1 MSKHYYWGIVILL
14 FLYSQQVIA
23 QRIENR
29 LEKSMQL
36 VMDVYHS
43 PTEAIDQ
50 RIQRAAN
57 GMCDL
62 LFEIDSSGD
71 EGDAKVM
78 ELSYQT
84 FLDLLVKG
92 DRIQNLD
99 KWNRLFASKLS
110 NTHPLKLYLILCMAA
125 GYKSCDNYSME
136 TAIADFSF
144 KGDGTS
150 GLRFLEET
158 IKPLTGLSTYD
169 KARIE
174 AERADLQLFSGLF
187 EEAAC
192 SFNNASKL
200 ALEAYGKNSPIYLKF
215 RMYEEIPPAYK
226 GDFKKALS
234 IATKTKESLNAF
246 EMSYANLGHTIKGT
260 DCSDYAPLLARLS
273 FYCNRIG
280 SDDEEMRYAE
290 EAMNAAYDNYKSEVF
305 LTNRYSFDGMPVNGP
320 DIYLDRTLFN
330 IKQNYAENLYKNKR
344 IEESKSV
351 FKELLSDYRLEMN
364 STSSYSSLDVQLM
377 QKKME
382 PLISLAPLCV
392 SRFLGDADIEQL
404 AYNCALQYK
413 NFSLMTE
420 NLLLKMVKQEND
432 KETSDIYTKIVQ
444 LKQQLDIASKERG
457 QVISDSIK
465 TLNELLMLNLD
476 FSTYGNILNADWHE
490 IQEKL
495 SSDAVAIEFLV
506 VKNKQGDAEYFA
518 NILKKND
525 VPKCIKLCR
534 ERELTSI
541 VTAYT
546 TSQAYNLI
554 WQPIISHLNG
564 INKIYFS
571 PTGVLHKIAIEYLP
585 DNNKQLVNRKYK
597 IFRLSS
603 TRELAIHNNKKKS
616 KEAVIYGGIDYNSLE
631 QTREGDN
638 TLEEDIVN
646 NDQLREGMAYLPQT
660 LVEMENIEEVLSP
673 TIKVD
678 TISGR
683 TATEESFK
691 QLSGRDIQVLHLSTH
706 GFYVPKY
713 RRSVFT
719 RITLNSF
726 NSLDEQSLS
735 RSGLLMAGANK
746 AIRLKKISGEDG
758 ILTSKEIAR
767 LDLSGVELVT
777 LSACETAL
785 GDLSGEGVFGL
796 QRGFKK
802 AGVNTMIMSLWRVD
816 DTATSIL
823 MTTFYGL
830 LSKGMSVNDAFAQ
843 SQHQLMT
850 LDNGKYND
858 PRYWAAFIVIDALNN

>member
-1 MSKHYYWGIVILL
+1 MRKYYFLGAVTL
-14 FLYSQQVIA
+14 FFFICQQTIA

-43 PTEAIDQ
+43 PTESIDQ

-57 GMCDL
+57 GICDL
-62 LFEIDSSGD
+62 LSEIDSSGD

-84 FLDLLVKG
+84 FLNLLVKG

-110 NTHPLKLYLILCMAA
+110 NTHPLKLYSILCMAA
-125 GYKSCDNYSME
+125 GYKSCDYYSME
-136 TAIADFSF
+136 MALADFSF
-144 KGDGTS
+144 KGDGTA
-150 GLRFLEET
+150 GLKFLDDE
-158 IKPLTGLSTYD
+158 IKPLTNLSAYD

-174 AERADLQLFSGLF
+174 AAKADLQLFSGQF
-187 EEAAC
+187 EEATS
-192 SFNNASKL
+192 SFNKASEL
-200 ALEAYGKNSPIYLKF
+200 VLEAFGESSPVYLKF
-215 RMYEEIPPAYK
+215 RMYEEMPPAYK

-260 DCSDYAPLLARLS
+260 DCSDYAPLLARLC

-290 EAMNAAYDNYKSEVF
+290 EAMDAAYDNYKSEVF

-330 IKQNYAENLYKNKR
+330 IKLNYAENLYRAKR
-344 IEESKSV
+344 IEESKTV
-351 FKELLSDYRLEMN
+351 FKELLSDYRLELN

-392 SRFLGDADIEQL
+392 SRFLGDSDIEQL

-420 NLLLKMVKQEND
+420 NLLLKMVKLEND
-432 KETSDIYTKIVQ
+432 QETSDIYTKIVQ
-444 LKQQLDIASKERG
+444 LKQQLDIASQERG

-476 FSTYGNILNADWHE
+476 FSTYGNILNVDWHE
-490 IQEKL
+490 IQDKI
-495 SSDAVAIEFLV
+495 SSDAVSIEFLV
-506 VKNKQGDAEYFA
+506 VKNNQGEADYFA

-525 VPKCIKLCR
+525 VPRCIKLCT
-534 ERELTSI
+534 EKELTSI
-541 VTAYT
+541 VTTYT

-554 WQPIISHLNG
+554 WQPIISHLDG
-564 INKIYFS
+564 INEIYFS

-603 TRELAIHNNKKKS
+603 TRELAIHKNKKES
-616 KEAVIYGGIDYNSLE
+616 KEAVIYGGIDYNTLE
-631 QTREGDN
+631 QTEEGDN
-638 TLEEDIVN
+638 TLEEDIAN
-646 NDQLREGMAYLPQT
+646 NDQLRDGMAYLPQT

-691 QLSGRDIQVLHLSTH
+691 QLSGKDIQVLHLSTH

-713 RRSVFT
+713 RRSAFT
-719 RITLNSF
+719 KITLNPF

-816 DTATSIL
+816 DTATRIL
-823 MTTFYGL
+823 MTTFYDL
-830 LSKGMSVNDAFAQ
+830 LSKGHSVNDAFTQ
-843 SQHQLMT
+843 SQYQLMS

-858 PRYWAAFIVIDALNN
+858 PKYWAAFIVIDAMNN

>member
-1 MSKHYYWGIVILL
+1 MCKHYHWGIVLFL

-23 QRIENR
+23 QRIKNR
-29 LEKSMQL
+29 LERSMQL

-43 PTEAIDQ
+43 PTESIDQ

-57 GMCDL
+57 GICDL
-62 LFEIDSSGD
+62 LSEIDSSGD

-84 FLDLLVKG
+84 FLNLLVKG

-110 NTHPLKLYLILCMAA
+110 NTHPLKLYLLLCMAA
-125 GYKSCDNYSME
+125 GYKSCDYYSME
-136 TAIADFSF
+136 MALADFSF
-144 KGDGTS
+144 KGDGTA
-150 GLRFLEET
+150 GLKFLDDE
-158 IKPLTGLSTYD
+158 IKPLTNLSAYD

-174 AERADLQLFSGLF
+174 AAKADLQLFSGQF
-187 EEAAC
+187 EEATN
-192 SFNNASKL
+192 SFNKASEL
-200 ALEAYGKNSPIYLKF
+200 VLEAFGDSSPVYLKF
-215 RMYEEIPPAYK
+215 RMYEEMPPAYK

-330 IKQNYAENLYKNKR
+330 IKLNYAENLYKAKR
-344 IEESKSV
+344 IEESKTV
-351 FKELLSDYRLEMN
+351 FKELLSDYRLELN

-392 SRFLGDADIEQL
+392 SRFLGDSDIEQL

-420 NLLLKMVKQEND
+420 NLLLKMVKLEND
-432 KETSDIYTKIVQ
+432 QETSDIYTKIVQ
-444 LKQQLDIASKERG
+444 LKQQLDIASQERG

-476 FSTYGNILNADWHE
+476 FSTYGNILNVDWHE
-490 IQEKL
+490 IQDKI

-506 VKNKQGDAEYFA
+506 VKNNQGEADYFA

-525 VPKCIKLCR
+525 VPRCIKLCT
-534 ERELTSI
+534 EKELTSI
-541 VTAYT
+541 VTTYT

-554 WQPIISHLNG
+554 WQPIISHLDG
-564 INKIYFS
+564 INEIYFS

-603 TRELAIHNNKKKS
+603 TRELAIHKNKKES
-616 KEAVIYGGIDYNSLE
+616 KEAVIYGGIDYNTLE
-631 QTREGDN
+631 QTEEGDN
-638 TLEEDIVN
+638 TLEEDIAN
-646 NDQLREGMAYLPQT
+646 NDQLRDGMAYLPQT

-691 QLSGRDIQVLHLSTH
+691 QLSGKDIQVLHLSTH

-713 RRSVFT
+713 RRSAFT
-719 RITLNSF
+719 KITLNPF

-816 DTATSIL
+816 DTATRIL
-823 MTTFYGL
+823 MTTFYDL
-830 LSKGMSVNDAFAQ
+830 LSKGHSVNDAFTQ
-843 SQHQLMT
+843 SQYQLMS

-858 PRYWAAFIVIDALNN
+858 PKYWAAFIVIDAMNN